1 MRKEIGNRPNK
12 LNVEYIEWWQ
22 MVGRRINQG
31 RGINVGDR
39 KVAILGRRDRK
50 VAIFEQIPGSKQESM
65 SQE

>member
-1 MRKEIGNRPNK
+1 MRREIGNKQNK

-39 KVAILGRRDRK
+39 KVAILGRRDREGLTE
-50 VAIFEQIPGSKQESM
+50 VAIFEQRPGVSNRT
-65 SQE
+65 